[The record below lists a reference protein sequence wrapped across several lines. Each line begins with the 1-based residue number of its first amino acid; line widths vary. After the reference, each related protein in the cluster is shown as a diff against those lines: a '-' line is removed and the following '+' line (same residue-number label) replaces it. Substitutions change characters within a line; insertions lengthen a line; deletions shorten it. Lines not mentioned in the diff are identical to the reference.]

1 MKKVVILQARIS
13 SSRLPRRVLLEL
25 AGRPIIHHILDRLE
39 TSKEADE
46 ICVAIPEVATDDEL
60 ANSLEKR
67 NVRIVRGPEYDVL
80 TRFTIAAYDT
90 HADIVIRATADNPLV
105 DVGVMDA
112 QIRHI
117 TENPDTDYVFT
128 KGLPLGVSTETFT
141 RKTLDKL
148 EYLARTPFMREHV
161 TYYLVQNPAPFSVV
175 NLDPPAGMG
184 HPELRLTLDTREDY
198 ALFQAIYGEFYA
210 PGTVVNTKEVVSF
223 LLDRPELVKINSKVI
238 QVPNPHALA

>member
-46 ICVAIPEVATDDEL
+46 ICVAIPDVAVDDEL
-60 ANSLEKR
+60 AEALQGR
-67 NVRIVRGPEYDVL
+67 NIRLVRGPENDVL

-105 DVGVMDA
+105 DIGLMDE
-112 QIRHI
+112 QIRYI
-117 TENPDTDYVFT
+117 VTNADADYVFT

-148 EYLARTPFMREHV
+148 EYLARTPLMREHV

-175 NLDPPAGMG
+175 HLNPPPEMA
-184 HPELRLTLDTREDY
+184 HPELRLTLDTREDME
-198 ALFQAIYGEFYA
+198 LFQAIYNEFYTA
-210 PGTVVNTKEVVSF
+210 GSLVNTSEVVSY
-223 LLDRPELVKINSKVI
+223 LLDRPELIKLNEQVR
-238 QVPNPHALA
+238 QVPACRALA